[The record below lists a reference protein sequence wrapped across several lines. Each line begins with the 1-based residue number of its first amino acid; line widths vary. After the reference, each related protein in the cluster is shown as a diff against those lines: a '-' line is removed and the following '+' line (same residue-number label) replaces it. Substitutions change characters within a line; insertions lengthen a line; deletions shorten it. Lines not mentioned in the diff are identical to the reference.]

1 YKEKCLYC
9 STYNKLWRDAQE
21 GLNSLLSEEV
31 PTESSRPERDRVV
44 FFQRLASLYVRYTQ
58 IFRRLEEAYDQI
70 AHPQKRRLI
79 RGLLDATMGRVLE
92 LKNEMVEKE
101 FSEFHYM
108 DDVILDLKLTP
119 EDLEIPIPRYFLSEQ
134 SKVQRDRQQVLSR
147 ILDLMATAEKPKVSL
162 QNSSKSRPLRMMV
175 RRKNL
180 EMAEISFFP
189 QPADEGRAL
198 SLEEAVKM
206 IQVTERARQGR
217 LRAKFMREIQRDE
230 ERQKRAKHQDLSV
243 ANTDQAA
250 VRIQKV
256 WKGFIQRKKTKQERE
271 EEMIF
276 LGMAMEPDLSQPCP
290 AAVLAEANKARRRA
304 RQEEHEEDFQK
315 ALVFITSSLRE
326 TEGPDMRETM
336 KDQIRQWFIE
346 CHDATGSFPDYPEE
360 EDGGS
365 ALIFA
370 AKTPQQLCV
379 PWLACTRPHRSLSIM
394 FISLKLMEE
403 LKAEEEEEANKKTG
417 GKEQTKDKGKG
428 QEAEETLLF
437 QDEEP
442 GLKMLSS
449 AFLSDLQSGHK
460 TFVGK
465 SECFYSCSPTE
476 DPCLEEQLLLSVS
489 LTDSGSVDELMRQ
502 ELANWKL
509 AVDRDKGR
517 KAKPSG
523 KKKKGSKSEKK
534 KKKEKDLTA
543 DRTIESLYQELV
555 EQGLLKPAE
564 NVKLQDYIGDYNYL
578 GTTLRQMD
586 IEPMPSLSDVR
597 QLIPLYAILPLGS
610 QVLREKAPLV
620 KALLLVGPSGV
631 GKKMLVHATCQE
643 TGANLF
649 DLSPLNLV
657 GKYPGRTGLQMMLHM
672 VFKVARLL
680 QPSVVW
686 IGDAEKMFYK
696 KVPKEE
702 KELDPKRLKKDLPKV
717 LKSIKG
723 EDRILIIGTTNSP
736 LNADLKSLCKVY
748 TKIILIPRPDYGTR
762 YVMWKELIK
771 QNGGMVTSALDLSSL
786 GKVSD
791 GYTPG
796 QMVRVVRK
804 VLTEHRLQRLTKCP
818 LLAVEFVSHLAKIDP
833 IFQEEEEA
841 LKAWYAKTPLGKKRV
856 KMALGREGEVDV
868 PEKGSKDAKKKG
880 KK

>member
-1 YKEKCLYC
+1 MSH

-21 GLNSLLSEEV
+21 QVSDLLSEEL
-31 PTESSRPERDRVV
+31 PEEPLRPERDRVV

-58 IFRRLEEAYDQI
+58 IFRHLEETYDQI
-70 AHPQKRRLI
+70 LHPQKRRVI
-79 RGLLDATMGRVLE
+79 RGLLDSTMGRVLE

-108 DDVILDLKLTP
+108 DDIILDLKLTP
-119 EDLEIPIPRYFLSEQ
+119 EDLEIPIPRYFLSER
-134 SKVQRDRQQVLSR
+134 SKVLHDRQQMLSS
-147 ILDLMATAEKPKVSL
+147 ILDLMGIADKPK
-162 QNSSKSRPLRMMV
+162 
-175 RRKNL
+175 
-180 EMAEISFFP
+180 
-189 QPADEGRAL
+189 PAVEGRTL
-198 SLEEAVKM
+198 SLEDAVKM
-206 IQVTERARQGR
+206 IQVSERARQGR
-217 LRAKFMREIQRDE
+217 LRAQFMREIQRDE
-230 ERQKRAKHQDLSV
+230 ERQRRLKHRDVSAV
-243 ANTDQAA
+243 SAEQAA
-250 VRIQKV
+250 VQIQKL
-256 WKGFIQRKKTKQERE
+256 WRGFIQRKRTKQERE

-276 LGMAMEPDLSQPCP
+276 LGMAMEPSLPQPSP
-290 AAVLAEANKARRRA
+290 AAVLVSANQARRRV

-315 ALVFITSSLRE
+315 ALVAITSSLRE

-336 KDQIRQWFIE
+336 KEQIRQWFIE

-370 AKTPQQLCV
+370 AKTPQQLV
-379 PWLACTRPHRSLSIM
+379 
-394 FISLKLMEE
+394 EE
-403 LKAEEEEEANKKTG
+403 LKAEDEEEVNKRSG
-417 GKEQTKDKGKG
+417 GKEQTKDKEKGKDT
-428 QEAEETLLF
+428 EE
-437 QDEEP
+437 DEEP
-442 GLKMLSS
+442 GLKMLPS
-449 AFLSDLQSGHK
+449 AFLSELQSGHT
-460 TFVGK
+460 TF
-465 SECFYSCSPTE
+465 SEVWKNRDESKNFSQRHDAE
-476 DPCLEEQLLLSVS
+476 LIKEEKRKEIEAEIRLQ
-489 LTDSGSVDELMRQ
+489 VDELMRQ

-509 AVDRDKGR
+509 SVDREKGG
-517 KAKPSG
+517 KARTAG
-523 KKKKGSKSEKK
+523 KKKKGSKSGKK

-543 DRTIESLYQELV
+543 DRTTESLYRELV
-555 EQGLLKPAE
+555 EEGLLKPAE
-564 NVKLQDYIGDYNYL
+564 NVRLQDYIGDYSYL

-610 QVLREKAPLV
+610 QVLHEKAPLV

-631 GKKMLVHATCQE
+631 GKKMLVHAICQE

-657 GKYPGRTGLQMMLHM
+657 GKYPGRSGLQMMLHV

-702 KELDPKRLKKDLPKV
+702 KECDPKRLKKDLPKV
-717 LKSIKG
+717 LKSIRG
-723 EDRILIIGTTNSP
+723 EDRILIIGTTCSP
-736 LNADLKSLCKVY
+736 LDADLKSLCKVY

-762 YVMWKELIK
+762 YIMWEELIVRS
-771 QNGGMVTSALDLSSL
+771 GGVVTSTLDLSSL
-786 GKVSD
+786 AKVSD

-796 QMVRVVRK
+796 HMVQVVRK
-804 VLTEHRLQRLTKCP
+804 VLTEHRLQRLAKCP

-833 IFQEEEEA
+833 IFQEQEEA
-841 LKAWYAKTPLGKKRV
+841 LKAWYAKTPLGKKRA
-856 KMALGREGEVDV
+856 KAALGREGEVDA
-868 PEKGSKDAKKKG
+868 PQKGSKGAKKKG

>member
-1 YKEKCLYC
+1 MVKCLNVWLGQNYC
-9 STYNKLWRDAQE
+9 LPCLLVTPSGVTYNKLWRDAQE
-21 GLNSLLSEEV
+21 GLSSLLSEEV
-31 PTESSRPERDRVV
+31 PPESSRPERDRVV

-134 SKVQRDRQQVLSR
+134 SKVQRDRQQMLSR
-147 ILDLMATAEKPKVSL
+147 ILDLMATAEKPKVC
-162 QNSSKSRPLRMMV
+162 R
-175 RRKNL
+175 
-180 EMAEISFFP
+180 IH
-189 QPADEGRAL
+189 RA
-198 SLEEAVKM
+198 EAVKM

-276 LGMAMEPDLSQPCP
+276 LGMVMSFPVFSRL
-290 AAVLAEANKARRRA
+290 LAEANKARRRA

-370 AKTPQQLCV
+370 AKTPQQV
-379 PWLACTRPHRSLSIM
+379 DLSR
-394 FISLKLMEE
+394 
-403 LKAEEEEEANKKTG
+403 KKRKPTKRQE
-417 GKEQTKDKGKG
+417 GKNRQKTKGKDKK
-428 QEAEETLLF
+428 QRRCVHISNTVTLVCNALHSSHQDESKNFSQRHEAELIKEEKRKEIET
-437 QDEEP
+437 EIR
-442 GLKMLSS
+442 
-449 AFLSDLQSGHK
+449 LQ
-460 TFVGK
+460 
-465 SECFYSCSPTE
+465 
-476 DPCLEEQLLLSVS
+476 
-489 LTDSGSVDELMRQ
+489 VDELMRQ

-631 GKKMLVHATCQE
+631 GKKMLVHAICQE

-702 KELDPKRLKKDLPKV
+702 KEVNPKRLKKDLPKV